1 MYKKWDNSH
10 DPKDR
15 SHEVSFFVCTAQ
27 RMKLGRTC
35 ETCSQ
40 QIKQTGASFNGSC
53 HLLLSRHVS
62 FGDIPGCSCLDIPLT
77 TSSTAGDVISAAR
90 RRLPDL
96 PWHGN
101 QMLSCGAR
109 QLQHDDKVDAD
120 DGVLLLANFAE
131 ISNQETMICAK
142 WSCRNF
148 RDQDSHSKTLAFF
161 HLDLVRDQRRLHT

>member
-1 MYKKWDNSH
+1 MKHVVS
-10 DPKDR
+10 R
-15 SHEVSFFVCTAQ
+15 SN
-27 RMKLGRTC
+27 KLAHLSTVLATC
-35 ETCSQ
+35 
-40 QIKQTGASFNGSC
+40 FC
-53 HLLLSRHVS
+53 HVMSALV
-62 FGDIPGCSCLDIPLT
+62 DIPGCSCLDIPLT
-77 TSSTAGDVISAAR
+77 TSSTAGNVISAAR